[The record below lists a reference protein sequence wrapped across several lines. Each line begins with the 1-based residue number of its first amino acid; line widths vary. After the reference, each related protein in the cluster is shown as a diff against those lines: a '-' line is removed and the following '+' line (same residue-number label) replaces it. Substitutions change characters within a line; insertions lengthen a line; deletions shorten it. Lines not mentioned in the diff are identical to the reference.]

1 MAGKGRQKTP
11 GPEALTCIHQRI
23 HWAATP
29 DPLEEPDY
37 QEEPDELDQN
47 AIDHFLDTLVEVALS
62 ISARQLADGK
72 NHENLNS

>member
-1 MAGKGRQKTP
+1 MPGKGRHKIT

-37 QEEPDELDQN
+37 QGEPDELHQI
-47 AIDHFLDTLVEVALS
+47 AIEHFLDTLVEIALA
-62 ISARQLADGK
+62 ISSRPLA
-72 NHENLNS
+72 E